1 MSSTRHRASVRSFL
15 AQFAATLLRGYR
27 FVVCATWVVVG
38 LSAPVDAR
46 AQGLDTQFLRFNDGA
61 TCNGPEDLGNARLLA
76 PAIGPNGELTDPG
89 GCRVEVCLPD
99 SFVEHVTFADSE
111 VCAGGV
117 NTAEW
122 DSCTTDYCEPGSPVN
137 YGIMTC
143 ERFCTPADVATG
155 RCTPGEDAVMN
166 TGSAFETC
174 PEVAPGAIYVWTSD
188 ATPAAA
194 ECVVPKCLACGDPS
208 CEQAH
213 VGCNSIDVATGEV
226 TTMAKQSDVL
236 VEGAMRT
243 FALTRRYS
251 SERAKLDSIQELAP
265 ETRFIYDGWGSGWYH
280 DFDYV
285 LSYRK
290 DRNEFV
296 LGHPDHEQDIID
308 GASLAGITDPRL
320 RANLPG
326 AWSAS
331 ADGDPSND
339 AILDLEV
346 ALVLADGTRLTFL
359 FADTS
364 QVRPGQSV
372 DDVSGQT
379 IGVADPQI
387 YLAGLV
393 GIEFNDDYAVEIAY
407 HGVTAGC
414 DDAAAEFRRCAIRTS
429 DGVVARFEYDGDT
442 ISALYFGRHPLTAA
456 VPAASA
462 FTHRTRYSWSPEP
475 REVVRGDFAAL
486 PIPDLNLLSAAHYEH
501 LEGGTWITET
511 SEVYRYTA
519 TSYHRPDLPDSVYAT
534 PEPLSV
540 SLQTEFLPA
549 VPITQYLLHTLV
561 DGTGELVEVHEYTP
575 TGAGAADIT
584 PDGVF
589 WVEYFD
595 NGDLNG
601 AASSRVVSH
610 NVSSGDDIEYL
621 VADGRA
627 VEASAQC
634 DGTQSGATYERDGA
648 GLVIA
653 ELRDSPSDLAATV
666 RTSYHAPAGS
676 MELIQE
682 NHTGSQLTVTG
693 TPYAPT
699 RVTGM
704 GYEAAPGEATVISP
718 VYSALCREAPRLS
731 EPLSCGGDYA
741 PYAPAGVFDATTAE
755 LETAVYR
762 DYDTDYDS
770 VFNASPG
777 LRLTQ
782 ELQRGWSSAA
792 ITGSELQFAQSEH
805 LSQILYVPGSDQ
817 IESIVDAEGQT
828 LSYSYYAPDDAD
840 ANRAGQLAA
849 IAWNGT
855 VLMRFVAYDSLGR
868 ATEVHDEND
877 VVSVFSYDRE
887 GRILTR
893 STTADGQTRMQSLS
907 YRPDGGL
914 LAVEVSNGASSV
926 LTTRTDYT
934 APAGTPALSSCE
946 DPTAIGDCAAALGYV
961 GKSSAVQVG
970 VGAAASFSPHER
982 STVVR
987 NAQGLVAEHVERD
1000 ETDGGAVFA
1009 KTAATYDE
1017 SGWLVREQKFTDSLT
1032 SASHVRDVG
1041 HNDLGQPVASTSYRF
1056 ADPATSTAGNLASA
1070 TESVEYDALGRVVAI
1085 DQQGDITRFAYD
1097 LHDNLVRVEAPNGT
1111 TTEFLYDDFGRVV
1124 LERSPDRGETRYRY
1138 DGVGNLVARFDALE
1152 RLTSYAYDDRHRLTA
1167 VDFDDDGTAGDPDLV
1182 YHYDDWSGVTL
1193 AAGAYS
1199 CPDGR
1204 SFDFVPTHTAGRMS
1218 YAEHSVGRTYY
1229 AYTAF
1234 GEVRWSFV
1242 ERGTVSDPCDLEVT
1256 GYTYDFAGR
1265 VSSIQYPSGRIVHYR
1280 YTTSTGDETLY
1291 AARIELEEGGV
1302 VTPLVD
1308 AIEYAPGGRIRSYV
1322 AGEVS
1327 MNASWDYAGQLEQL
1341 LYTKTSDGTP
1351 LFDWSITAR
1360 DGNGN
1365 IERVGDTVLAQE
1377 YLNVYDE
1384 RDRLASSVGT
1394 NLAGNQA
1401 CGWTYD
1407 GAGNR
1412 LSETCYGKTLTYDY
1426 EPGTNKLQEI
1436 RRTAGWGA
1444 PPVQPGSGQ
1453 QYNVDAAGRS
1463 GSAHKDLH
1471 GTAEGF
1477 DMVYGD
1483 FDRLTGVDLDRDGTV
1498 DVEYRYD
1505 HRQLRLSA
1513 ASSSKQQQ
1521 YTFRSEGRLISH
1533 RDNDNLVEYVWLG
1546 HLPVIMSRGGGSES
1560 ALGFTHI
1567 GDFRRAW

>member
-1 MSSTRHRASVRSFL
+1 MSSTKHHLSVHSRFMRVAMKAASPARLRLVLIAGARRAGLRLVL
-15 AQFAATLLRGYR
+15 FAGVLGMFA
-27 FVVCATWVVVG
+27 
-38 LSAPVDAR
+38 SASGDAW
-46 AQGLDTQFLRFNDGA
+46 AQGLDTRFLRFEPGA
-61 TCNGPEDLGNARLLA
+61 TCSGPEDLGNARLL
-76 PAIGPNGELTDPG
+76 PPPIGPNGELTDPG
-89 GCRVEVCLPD
+89 SCRIEVCLPD
-99 SFVEHVTFADSE
+99 AFVEHVTFADNE
-111 VCAGGV
+111 VCGDGV
-117 NTAEW
+117 DTTEW
-122 DSCTTDYCEPGSPVN
+122 DSCVTERCEPGNPSN

-143 ERFCTPADVATG
+143 ERTCTPEDVASG
-155 RCTPGEDAVMN
+155 RCAPGQDAVMN

-174 PEVAPGAIYVWTSD
+174 PEVAPDATYSWTSD
-188 ATPAAA
+188 ATPATA
-194 ECVVPKCLACGDPS
+194 ECIAPKCLFCGDPS

-226 TTMAKQSDVL
+226 TTMAKQSDAL

-290 DRNEFV
+290 DRDEFV

-308 GASLAGITDPRL
+308 GTTLAGITDPRL
-320 RANLPG
+320 RVSLPG

-331 ADGDPSND
+331 ADGDPSNETV
-339 AILDLEV
+339 LNLEV
-346 ALVLADGTRLTFL
+346 GLTLPDGTHLTFV
-359 FADTS
+359 FVDSS
-364 QVRPGQSV
+364 QVRPGERV
-372 DDVSGQT
+372 EEVSGQT
-379 IGVADPQI
+379 IGVADPQL

-393 GIEFNDDYAVEIAY
+393 GIEFNDDYAMEFAY
-407 HGVTAGC
+407 HGLDAGC
-414 DDAAAEFRRCAIRTS
+414 DDADADLRRCAIRTS

-442 ISALYFGRHPLTAA
+442 VSALYFGRQPLTAA

-462 FTHRTRYSWSPEP
+462 FTHRTRYSYSSEA
-475 REVVRGDFAAL
+475 REVVGGDFAEL
-486 PIPDLNLLSAAHYEH
+486 PIPDANVLASAHYER
-501 LEGGTWITET
+501 LEGGMWVTET
-511 SEVYRYTA
+511 SEVYDYTA

-534 PEPLSV
+534 QEPLSV

-549 VPITQYLLHTLV
+549 VPVTQHLLHTMV
-561 DGTGELVEVHEYTP
+561 DGAGELIEVHEYTP
-575 TGAGAADIT
+575 SGAGAADIT

-595 NGDLNG
+595 NGDLG
-601 AASSRVVSH
+601 GTASSRVISH
-610 NVSSGDDIEYL
+610 NVSSGDDVEYI

-634 DGTQSGATYERDGA
+634 DGTQSGSIYERDGA

-653 ELRDSPSDLAATV
+653 ELRDSPSDPAASV

-682 NHTGSQLTVTG
+682 NHPGSHTTVTD

-731 EPLSCGGDYA
+731 EPLSCGGDYT
-741 PYAPAGVFDATTAE
+741 PYAAAGVFDATTAE
-755 LETAVYR
+755 LETAVFR

-792 ITGSELQFAQSEH
+792 ITGSELQFAQTEH
-805 LSQILYVPGSDQ
+805 LSQIVYVPGSDQ

-840 ANRAGQLAA
+840 ANRAGQLAT

-855 VLMRFVAYDSLGR
+855 VVMRFVAYDGLGR
-868 ATEVHDEND
+868 ATEVRDEND
-877 VVSVFSYDRE
+877 VVSLFSYDRE

-893 STTADGQTRMQSLS
+893 STTAEGQTRTQSLS

-914 LAVEVSNGASSV
+914 LAVEVSDGASRV

-946 DPTAIGDCAAALGYV
+946 NPTAIGDCAAALGYV
-961 GKSSAVQVG
+961 GKSSVVQVG

-987 NAQGLVAEHVERD
+987 NAQGLAVERTERD

-1017 SGWLVREQKFTDSLT
+1017 SGWLVRERKFTDSLT
-1032 SASHVRDVG
+1032 SVSHVRDVG

-1056 ADPATSTAGNLASA
+1056 ADPSANIAANLGGA
-1070 TESVEYDALGRVVAI
+1070 TESVEYDALGRTVAI

-1138 DGVGNLVARFDALE
+1138 DGVGNLVGRFDALG

-1167 VDFDDDGTAGDPDLV
+1167 VDFDDNGTAGAPDLV

-1242 ERGTVSDPCDLEVT
+1242 
-1256 GYTYDFAGR
+1256 
-1265 VSSIQYPSGRIVHYR
+1265 
-1280 YTTSTGDETLY
+1280 
-1291 AARIELEEGGV
+1291 
-1302 VTPLVD
+1302 
-1308 AIEYAPGGRIRSYV
+1308 
-1322 AGEVS
+1322 
-1327 MNASWDYAGQLEQL
+1327 
-1341 LYTKTSDGTP
+1341 
-1351 LFDWSITAR
+1351 
-1360 DGNGN
+1360 
-1365 IERVGDTVLAQE
+1365 
-1377 YLNVYDE
+1377 
-1384 RDRLASSVGT
+1384 
-1394 NLAGNQA
+1394 
-1401 CGWTYD
+1401 
-1407 GAGNR
+1407 
-1412 LSETCYGKTLTYDY
+1412 
-1426 EPGTNKLQEI
+1426 
-1436 RRTAGWGA
+1436 
-1444 PPVQPGSGQ
+1444 
-1453 QYNVDAAGRS
+1453 
-1463 GSAHKDLH
+1463 
-1471 GTAEGF
+1471 
-1477 DMVYGD
+1477 
-1483 FDRLTGVDLDRDGTV
+1483 
-1498 DVEYRYD
+1498 
-1505 HRQLRLSA
+1505 
-1513 ASSSKQQQ
+1513 
-1521 YTFRSEGRLISH
+1521 
-1533 RDNDNLVEYVWLG
+1533 
-1546 HLPVIMSRGGGSES
+1546 
-1560 ALGFTHI
+1560 
-1567 GDFRRAW
+1567 